1 MKRNRLIMVGIG
13 RIGSELLRRLPK
25 DYDLL
30 CIDNAPDAEERAKK
44 LRGDGTAVMRADAT
58 SRLVLQEA
66 SVDDAEAVL
75 ITTTSETVN
84 IEVARLLRDHFHPKR
99 VIAVGSSSEGIKQL
113 LELGTEVQELFA
125 SGAAGIRNM
134 LEHRARTATT
144 IGLGKNEILEVEVH
158 PHSRL
163 ANKPL
168 RNLAPIRWTIGLIY
182 REGNILLPRGDTV
195 LRPKDR
201 VVILGDPPV
210 LKTVAE
216 IMTFNF
222 QKFPLEYGTTA
233 IICLSDREDES
244 FFAELEYFFGIF
256 PLQRA
261 VFVRSGRAGDF
272 TAEYGKLVERGR
284 FRSVEERRID
294 MPLHRAV
301 KQVLDEDL
309 MECGVI
315 VISGKALA
323 RRVGPAIR
331 KRQLREIVFSAA
343 CPVLLVRGTH
353 PYVRTAVPGADGMS
367 PHHALETAL
376 ELASSLNNEVAALL
390 VKPVR
395 YLASA
400 DEFNGYDA
408 MRRAVSELGLMYR
421 TSIIS
426 RELEGNPVR
435 AVLDA
440 LPDYNLLCL
449 DLTNFSLQRWP
460 LSLLNPDVVW
470 HIFRRSAISTLLV
483 PPVEESL

>member
-1 MKRNRLIMVGIG
+1 MVGIG
-13 RIGSELLRRLPK
+13 RIGGEVLRRLPK

-30 CIDNAPDAEERAKK
+30 CIDNAPDAEDRVKK

-58 SRLVLQEA
+58 SRLILQEA
-66 SVDDAEAVL
+66 GVDDAEAVL

-84 IEVARLLRDHFHPKR
+84 IEVARLLKEHFHPKR
-99 VIAVGSSSEGIKQL
+99 VIAVGSSSDGIKRL
-113 LELGTEVQELFA
+113 LELGAEVQELFA

-134 LEHRARTATT
+134 LEHRARAATT

-168 RNLAPIRWTIGLIY
+168 QNLAPIRWTIGLIY
-182 REGNILLPRGDTV
+182 REGNILLPRGDTI
-195 LRPKDR
+195 LRPRDR
-201 VVILGDPPV
+201 VVILGDPSV

-233 IICLSDREDES
+233 IICIADREDAS
-244 FFAELEYFFGIF
+244 FFTELEYFFGIF

-261 VFVRSGRAGDF
+261 VFVRSNRAGDL
-272 TAEYGKLVERGR
+272 TAEYGKLLERGR
-284 FRSVEERRID
+284 FRKVEERTID
-294 MPLHRAV
+294 VPLHRAV

-315 VISGKALA
+315 VFSGKALA
-323 RRVGPAIR
+323 GRFVPVIR
-331 KRQLREIVFSAA
+331 KRQLNEIVFRAA

-376 ELASSLNNEVAALL
+376 ELASSLNNEVSALL

-400 DEFNGYDA
+400 EDFGGYDA
-408 MRRAVSELGLMYR
+408 MRKAVSELGLMYR
-421 TSIIS
+421 TSVVS
-426 RELEGNPVR
+426 REFEGNPVR

-449 DLTNFSLQRWP
+449 DQANFSVQQWP

-470 HIFRRSAISTLLV
+470 HIFQRSSVSTLLV
-483 PPVEESL
+483 PSVEESL

>member
-13 RIGSELLRRLPK
+13 SIGSELLRRLPK

-30 CIDNAPDAEERAKK
+30 CIDNAPDAEERVKK
-44 LRGDGTAVMRADAT
+44 LREDGTAVMRADAT
-58 SRLVLQEA
+58 SRLVLQETG
-66 SVDDAEAVL
+66 VDDAEAVL

-84 IEVARLLRDHFHPKR
+84 IEVARLLREHFHPKR
-99 VIAVGSSSEGIKQL
+99 VIAVGSSTEGIKRLQ
-113 LELGTEVQELFA
+113 ELGAEVQELFA
-125 SGAAGIRNM
+125 SGAAGI
-134 LEHRARTATT
+134 
-144 IGLGKNEILEVEVH
+144 GKNEILEVEVH

-195 LRPKDR
+195 LRPRDR
-201 VVILGDPPV
+201 VVILGDPSV

-216 IMTFNF
+216 IMTFSF

-233 IICLSDREDES
+233 IIYLTDREEES

-261 VFVRSGRAGDF
+261 VFVRSGRAGDL
-272 TAEYGKLVERGR
+272 TAEYAKLVERGR

-294 MPLHRAV
+294 LPLHRAV

-315 VISGKALA
+315 VLSGRTLA
-323 RRVGPAIR
+323 RRFVPAVR
-331 KRQLREIVFSAA
+331 KQQLKDLVFTAA

-400 DEFNGYDA
+400 DEFDGYDA
-408 MRRAVSELGLMYR
+408 MRKAVSELGLMYR
-421 TSIIS
+421 TSIVS
-426 RELEGNPVR
+426 RELEGNPVL

-440 LPDYNLLCL
+440 LPAYNLLCL
-449 DLTNFSLQRWP
+449 DSGNFQRQQWT

-470 HIFRRSAISTLLV
+470 HIFRRSTVSTLLV